1 MKKIAVFACSLF
13 LLGGVVGAATGIKI
27 SAELKPQNVISNGE
41 TYNQQVISYKGSTYV
56 PLRSFGDLV
65 GVSVDYKDGNIYL
78 GGDLSSPATSQT
90 VNTNKSKYK
99 FTIGDGSIE
108 KSAYGDDLIAVIDMT
123 FENNSGET
131 ISPYGTLYSINAYQ
145 NGVQIDSTVNLG
157 SEYND
162 VMTEVLNGHTLD
174 FKAMFYIKDDSPVTV
189 EISEFLGDYKQSK
202 VVDIK

>member
-123 FENNSGET
+123 FENNSGQT

-174 FKAMFYIKDDSPVTV
+174 FKAMFYIKDDSPVTI

-202 VVDIK
+202 VVNIK